1 MNFFTS
7 SWDVL
12 GISLVLSLRFLGP
25 FALGV
30 SLIAWA
36 AFRPSESSTR
46 LSSLLGI
53 ALGVLMCLAPV
64 FLFLVGDIL
73 D

>member
-1 MNFFTS
+1 MDFFA

-36 AFRPSESSTR
+36 AFRPSRTSLR

-53 ALGVLMCLAPV
+53 ALGLLMCLAPV
-64 FLFLVGDIL
+64 ILFLVFDPFS
-73 D
+73 

>member
-1 MNFFTS
+1 
-7 SWDVL
+7 
-12 GISLVLSLRFLGP
+12 
-25 FALGV
+25 V

-46 LSSLLGI
+46 LSSLLGV

-73 D
+73 E

>member
-1 MNFFTS
+1 MDFFA

-36 AFRPSESSTR
+36 VFRPSRTGLR

-53 ALGVLMCLAPV
+53 VFGLLMCLAPV
-64 FLFLVGDIL
+64 VLFLVFDPFS
-73 D
+73 